1 MQELQFSR
9 SEEGSLLKVIGVK
22 IAKKNAIGV
31 KWQSG
36 SVKDFMF
43 CFCVW
48 VNFGTLLTDL
58 LKAFDCISHKLTYLQ
73 NYMRMVLAW
82 EYSDWY
88 IVTLVKENKEQE

>member
-1 MQELQFSR
+1 MQSKWNDNPDQS
-9 SEEGSLLKVIGVK
+9 K
-22 IAKKNAIGV
+22 I
-31 KWQSG
+31 S
-36 SVKDFMF
+36 
-43 CFCVW
+43 CFVFVLG

-82 EYSDWY
+82 EHSDSY